1 MRRRSS
7 KFIIQFFTVLCV
19 LSFVPF
25 LYFYSQLSSIEQ
37 QTQHFVEQLNRN
49 KLEYSKVELHTSLQ
63 KISAS
68 LNYLANNGLL
78 NQTVSDPTRQNLD
91 ALEEFWL
98 LIARTQG
105 YYSQLRFLDN
115 TGMEVVRINS
125 NSRIIEIVEPD
136 RLQNKAHRD
145 YFVHAQTLKENET
158 GYFGIDLEEDN
169 GQLVIPHIPA
179 YRAIYPITVNGER
192 KGYFI
197 ANLDLLR
204 IYQGLAYKRNHA
216 NLPNVANERGFYLMS
231 TEGDPLLGNLIN
243 AHKDS
248 NIAIQYPQLW
258 RSIQLRSSG
267 TVKDQG
273 HWISYTSMQV
283 NEAENIDQLIFFIK
297 TPNEVAS
304 ALRAESRQD
313 IYTQAAFISV
323 ILLLLTFTF
332 VSWNHNHH
340 KNSLDSKIAR
350 AAMNGMSAVVIT
362 DRNNRIIQVNSEFTR
377 ISGYT
382 LEDVQGYPPSL
393 FSSGKHQQQFYM
405 NMWKILE
412 DRGLWEGEVVNKRK
426 DGTLITEILRIQT
439 VKDNKGIIQFYV
451 ASFVDISHRKE
462 LENRLRELSEKDPLT
477 SLWNRRK
484 FDSEMRAQAMRSKRY
499 GDSEPSTLAL
509 IDIDHF
515 KRVNDTHGHGKGD
528 ETLVEVARCL
538 ELHLR
543 ETDIIS
549 RIGGEEFAIIM
560 PHTEL
565 KEADIVLNRLRTA
578 INITSELSIT
588 VSAGATE
595 ISDSA
600 KEAYKRADIALYESK
615 SLGRNRVTLLSFVE
629 EDSIA

>member
-78 NQTVSDPTRQNLD
+78 NQTVSNPTRQNLD

-248 NIAIQYPQLW
+248 NIAIQYPHLW
-258 RSIQLRSSG
+258 RSIQLRPSG

>member
-248 NIAIQYPQLW
+248 NIAIQYPHLW
-258 RSIQLRSSG
+258 RSIQLRPSG

-304 ALRAESRQD
+304 ALRAESRQG

-426 DGTLITEILRIQT
+426 DGSLITEILRIQT

>member
-1 MRRRSS
+1 
-7 KFIIQFFTVLCV
+7 
-19 LSFVPF
+19 
-25 LYFYSQLSSIEQ
+25 
-37 QTQHFVEQLNRN
+37 
-49 KLEYSKVELHTSLQ
+49 
-63 KISAS
+63 
-68 LNYLANNGLL
+68 
-78 NQTVSDPTRQNLD
+78 
-91 ALEEFWL
+91 
-98 LIARTQG
+98 
-105 YYSQLRFLDN
+105 
-115 TGMEVVRINS
+115 
-125 NSRIIEIVEPD
+125 
-136 RLQNKAHRD
+136 HRD

-179 YRAIYPITVNGER
+179 YRAIYPITVNEER

-248 NIAIQYPQLW
+248 NIAIQYPHLW
-258 RSIQLRSSG
+258 RSIQLRPSG